1 MLDDV
6 QLAELREGVRAND
19 FLTSL
24 LSERGRRIVDEII
37 DHDAFP
43 GSTDPAA
50 LAVIAALIRTVR
62 PTRMLQLGT
71 HIGFSAVYL
80 GDVLAP
86 DGGHLITVEPDVV
99 ALGIARKFVE
109 AAGLADNVQLVEG
122 FSTDDTV
129 HTRLRREGPFDLVY
143 LDSSHAYAATLVE
156 LGLIFDDAWLAED
169 GLLILH
175 DAARMAAAFDPT
187 GEGGVPRALDEWVK
201 ARPNDVQSFILEPPL
216 WPCACGLGLV
226 TRLRARTR

>member
-1 MLDDV
+1 MLDGV
-6 QLAELREGVRAND
+6 QLAELREGVRADD
-19 FLTSL
+19 FLMSL
-24 LSERGRRIVDEII
+24 LSERGRRVVEEII

-50 LAVIAALIRTVR
+50 LAVVAALVRTVR

-86 DGGHLITVEPDVV
+86 DGGHLVTVEPDVV
-99 ALGIARKFVE
+99 ALGIARKFVDD
-109 AAGLADNVQLVEG
+109 AGLADSVQFIEG
-122 FSTDDTV
+122 FSTDDPV
-129 HTRLRREGPFDLVY
+129 HARLRREGPFDLVY

-156 LGLIFDDAWLAED
+156 LELIFDGAWLAKD

-201 ARPNDVQSFILEPPL
+201 ARPDDVQSFVLEPPL

-226 TRLRARTR
+226 TRLAARTR